1 MQWEGA
7 PRRLLLAAAL
17 GWASAVSTQPWGSA
31 EPRNSSY
38 KACIAL
44 HSPRAVL
51 QPAAQGSSSPYK
63 APCRDQAPAP
73 PGASG
78 AFTKPQPM
86 LAMGRQQGS
95 PSPPGLAAQSVCGEG
110 NPAPCCHRAVGA
122 AQQGTGESPQAAGPG
137 MARVNEGSGNPA
149 VWLCH
154 GPKHTDRGTG
164 LMLTVPQPH
173 FCWGLLCW
181 LFVVCLPLS
190 GSQRKMWQRGSAGLE
205 NNQGRLGG
213 GGGKGT
219 VGHVCFH
226 CRVQQRGA
234 VFI

>member
-86 LAMGRQQGS
+86 LAVGRQQGS
-95 PSPPGLAAQSVCGEG
+95 ASPPGLAAQSVCGEG
-110 NPAPCCHRAVGA
+110 NLHRA
-122 AQQGTGESPQAAGPG
+122 AAGPWEQHSKE
-137 MARVNEGSGNPA
+137 RVRAPRLRA
-149 VWLCH
+149 
-154 GPKHTDRGTG
+154 
-164 LMLTVPQPH
+164 
-173 FCWGLLCW
+173 
-181 LFVVCLPLS
+181 
-190 GSQRKMWQRGSAGLE
+190 
-205 NNQGRLGG
+205 QGWPG
-213 GGGKGT
+213 
-219 VGHVCFH
+219 
-226 CRVQQRGA
+226 
-234 VFI
+234 